1 MKKPTTHKKLSLKEI
16 QKRHQSNNM
25 DKELH
30 KVIENDEDNGLKE
43 KFNSLLKKAFKPLK
57 P

>member
-1 MKKPTTHKKLSLKEI
+1 MKKPTIHKKLSLQQI
-16 QKRHQSNNM
+16 QKKHKTNTM
-25 DKELH
+25 DKELN
-30 KVIENDEDNGLKE
+30 KVIEGNTDDGLKE

>member
-1 MKKPTTHKKLSLKEI
+1 MKKPTIHKKLSLKEI
-16 QKRHQSNNM
+16 QKRHKANTI

-30 KVIENDEDNGLKE
+30 KVIEGDEDSGLKE

-57 P
+57 S

>member
-1 MKKPTTHKKLSLKEI
+1 MKKPTIHKKLSLKEI
-16 QKRHQSNNM
+16 QKKHKPNTM

-30 KVIENDEDNGLKE
+30 KTIEGNEDNGLKE
-43 KFNSLLKKAFKPLK
+43 RFNSLLKKAFRPLK